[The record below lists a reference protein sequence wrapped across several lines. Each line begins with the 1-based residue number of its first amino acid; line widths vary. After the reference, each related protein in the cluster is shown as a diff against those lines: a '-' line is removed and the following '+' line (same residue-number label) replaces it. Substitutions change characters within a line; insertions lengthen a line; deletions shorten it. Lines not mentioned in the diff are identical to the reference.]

1 MTTRMERRSVV
12 TVETKTISGLNSVT
26 STDKVS
32 VEEPLE
38 IRVRSGKEAGSSYK
52 QFSTTMRTPGND
64 EELAVGFLFAEGIIA
79 DLSDIDECV
88 SDKCNVV
95 NVALKDHVKFDSTS
109 FDRHSFVSSSCG
121 VCGKRTIEA
130 LRMQQQ
136 IHCHA
141 ADTPLLSP
149 DFIHSLPDKLRSCQL
164 DFDSTGGTHASCL
177 FDINGN
183 ILNTKEDVGR
193 HNAMD
198 KVIGSELLQNRLP
211 LTDRVLLLSG
221 RVSFELVQKAA
232 RAKMPVLAAVGAP
245 SSLAIQLAEDCGI
258 TLIGFVR
265 SNRFNVY
272 TNPQRILL
280 P

>member
-1 MTTRMERRSVV
+1 MTGKVERRSVI
-12 TVETKTISGLNSVT
+12 TVDTRKISGLDGIT
-26 STDKVS
+26 SRDEVS

-38 IRVRSGKEAGSSYK
+38 IRVRSGEENGSSYK

-79 DLSDIDECV
+79 ELSDIDECV
-88 SDKCNVV
+88 NDKCNVV

-121 VCGKRTIEA
+121 VCGKRSIEA

-136 IHCHA
+136 IHCHE
-141 ADTPLLSP
+141 ADTPQLSP

-164 DFDSTGGTHASCL
+164 EFDSTGGTHASCL
-177 FDINGN
+177 FDITGN
-183 ILNTKEDVGR
+183 LLNIKEDVGR

-198 KVIGSELLQNRLP
+198 KVIGSELMQNRLP
-211 LTDRVLLLSG
+211 LTDKVLLLSG

-232 RAKMPVLAAVGAP
+232 RARLPVLAAVGAP
-245 SSLAIQLAEDCGI
+245 SSLAIKLAEECGI

-265 SNRFNVY
+265 SNRFNIY
-272 TNPQRILL
+272 TNPQRIV
-280 P
+280 